1 MSNPIIEKSKLPH
14 GAIAFDQI
22 KVSEFIPS
30 LDKAVEIAKERLSLI
45 KNEAKPTFE
54 NIIERMEF
62 VDSELNQVA
71 SIFYNLHSAEKT
83 AEIQAIAEEFSKKIT
98 NYSNDVSLD
107 RELFSQVEKIW
118 KSKDQYTGE
127 DRMLLEKTYKGFVR
141 GGANL
146 SDSDKDKLRAIDTQ
160 LADKK
165 IKFSDNLLKATNDF
179 FLQTESESDLEGLP
193 ESVREAAAEEA
204 SSRKLKGWVFTLH
217 YPSFMPFMT
226 YSSKRDLRK
235 KMFMAFSTRAYGGN
249 FDNTSLAKSI
259 AKLSFDRAVLLGY
272 KDHAEYVLEERMA
285 QKTNKVTSFM
295 QELLSKAAPA
305 AKNEMKDMQEWV
317 SSKGG
322 PNPIESWDYAYWADK
337 LKKERFNVDDEQ
349 LRPYFKLENVIDGVF
364 GVAEKLYGLKF
375 KLNSQIPVYHKDV
388 RPYEVHDEDG
398 SFIGLFYADFFPRAT
413 KSGGAWANDIRA
425 QWLEKGVDIRPHA
438 AIVCNFTKP
447 TATKPS
453 LLGLDEV
460 LTLFHE
466 FGHALHVLLSKVKYR
481 SLSCTSVYWDFV
493 ELPSQIFENWV
504 YEKECLDLFAKHY
517 ETGETIPAELVANVK
532 RAASFHEGRSTLR
545 QLAFGLLDMGWFSG
559 DPSHIQ
565 DIEKFEQEVTEPARL
580 TPKIEGVCSST
591 AFSHIFDGGYSS
603 GYYSYKWAE
612 VLDADAFAYF
622 QEKGVFNREV
632 AKKFRTQILEKG
644 GSAHPMELYKAFRGQ
659 EPSVEPLLERAGLV

>member
-1 MSNPIIEKSKLPH
+1 MTNPLIEKSKLLH
-14 GAIAFDQI
+14 GAIAFDKI
-22 KVSEFIPS
+22 NVKDFIPS
-30 LDKAVEIAKERLSLI
+30 LDQAIALAKTRLEKI
-45 KNEAKPTFE
+45 KSESNPTFQ
-54 NIIERMEF
+54 NIIEKMEF
-62 VDSELNQVA
+62 IDQELNQVA

-83 AEIQAIAEEFSKKIT
+83 SEIQEIAEEFSRKIT
-98 NYSNDVSLD
+98 NYGNDVSLD
-107 RELFSQVEKIW
+107 EKLFAQVEKVW
-118 KSKDQYTGE
+118 SKKDSFSGE

-141 GGANL
+141 GGAKL
-146 SDSDKDKLRAIDTQ
+146 SETDKTKLRAIDTE

-165 IKFSDNLLKATNDF
+165 IKFSDNLLKATNAF
-179 FLQTESESDLEGLP
+179 SLHTENEADLEGLP
-193 ESVREAAAEEA
+193 DSVKEAASEEA
-204 SSRKLKGWVFTLH
+204 ATRKLKGWVFTLH

-226 YSSKRDLRK
+226 YSANRDLRK
-235 KMFMAFSTRAYGGN
+235 KMFMAFSTRAYGGE
-249 FDNTSLAKSI
+249 FDNVTLAKTI
-259 AKLSFDRAVLLGY
+259 AKLSYERAKLLGY
-272 KDHAEYVLEERMA
+272 SDHAHYVLEERMA
-285 QKTNKVTSFM
+285 QKTDKVTSFM
-295 QELLSKAAPA
+295 QELLAKASPA
-305 AKNEMKDMQEWV
+305 AKEEMKDMQEWV
-317 SSKGG
+317 SSKNG
-322 PNPIESWDYAYWADK
+322 PDPIEAWDYAYWADK
-337 LKKERFNVDDEQ
+337 LKKDRFNVDDEQ

-364 GVAEKLYGLKF
+364 AVAQKLYGLKITAN
-375 KLNSQIPVYHKDV
+375 KDIPVYHKDV

-398 SFIGLFYADFFPRAT
+398 SFIGLFYADFFPRST

-425 QWLEKGVDIRPHA
+425 QWMENGVDIRPHA
-438 AIVCNFTKP
+438 TIVCNFTKP

-532 RAASFHEGRSTLR
+532 KAASFHEGRSTLR

-559 DPSHIQ
+559 DPSKIT

-580 TPKIEGVCSST
+580 TPKISGVCSST

-659 EPSVEPLLERAGLV
+659 EPSVEPLLKRAGLV